1 MVLIPTDNS
10 HIKKETLQKLKNLK
24 SLEATGIRRQFVA
37 STSDPEKEKKQKEQ
51 LEESKSDLRKKFG
64 IHENYNNQELTTN
77 FIEEDEPIDEEREKA
92 REARIMAAK
101 VAALKP
107 QSNAREK
114 RSSGGGGGG
123 GGGGGSGGRSQHKEE
138 EEESRSESG

>member
-10 HIKKETLQKLKNLK
+10 QIKKETLQKLKNLK

-77 FIEEDEPIDEEREKA
+77 FIEEDEPDEEREKA

-101 VAALKP
+101 VAALRP
-107 QSNAREK
+107 HSNTK
-114 RSSGGGGGG
+114 RSSGG

>member
-10 HIKKETLQKLKNLK
+10 QIKKETLQKLKNLK

-51 LEESKSDLRKKFG
+51 QEESKSDLRKKFG
-64 IHENYNNQELTTN
+64 IHENYSNSQELTTN

-107 QSNAREK
+107 QSNTK
-114 RSSGGGGGG
+114 RSSSG